1 MIAASRQDPMLE
13 RGRPELRRRA
23 ILAGVAGNV
32 MEWYDFSVYGYFAA
46 VIGRRFFPAEDPI
59 ASLLAAFGVFAA
71 GLFMRPFGSLVFGHI
86 GDKMGRKAALT
97 ASVALMAD
105 GRADVLDRAASHLR
119 ADRSNRFSAPRIT
132 APRPGA
138 VGGRRNRHIVYL
150 SGRAFGTRASRVSRQ
165 LWAVRDLRRHPLGFG
180 SRCRGE
186 HNARSRRSGP
196 RQLRRNESKAP
207 RTRVHLSGHRSD
219 T

>member
-1 MIAASRQDPMLE
+1 VIAASRQDPMLE
-13 RGRPELRRRA
+13 RGRPELQWRA

-97 ASVALMAD
+97 ASVALMAVPTFSV
-105 GRADVLDRAASHLR
+105 GGEIGTSFIFLVEHSAPGNRGFLGSFGPFGVYGGILSGSAVGVAVSMTLDRAAVDVQTGDGSEETL
-119 ADRSNRFSAPRIT
+119 AQKSFPQDRST
-132 APRPGA
+132 
-138 VGGRRNRHIVYL
+138 
-150 SGRAFGTRASRVSRQ
+150 
-165 LWAVRDLRRHPLGFG
+165 
-180 SRCRGE
+180 
-186 HNARSRRSGP
+186 
-196 RQLRRNESKAP
+196 
-207 RTRVHLSGHRSD
+207 
-219 T
+219 